1 MQCSTPELTSR
12 SGANYRTNRANMEGH
27 LGEILRSRPTL
38 LRRQRRSPDALAFD
52 GLVEARQGRLVRGY
66 FLVRGRQEDD
76 LGQRDRL
83 QAHVDHR
90 DFLLDIHA
98 QAVLPAR
105 YRQVDVGQQFRVE
118 QRAVQLA
125 MRIGHAVAV
134 AQGIQRIALARMQL
148 LGLHQRV
155 DDAAD
160 MVAEARQLQ
169 ARELMV
175 QKTQIEGRVMNND
188 FGAGDV
194 AAQVFDDLVEL
205 RLIAE
210 KLGGQA
216 VDIERALF
224 RIALGIDVDMEVI
237 PRQHA
242 VVQFDATDFDDTV
255 AQLGIEAGGFSI

>member
-105 YRQVDVGQQFRVE
+105 HRQVDVGQQFRVE

-134 AQGIQRIALARMQL
+134 AQASS
-148 LGLHQRV
+148 
-155 DDAAD
+155 
-160 MVAEARQLQ
+160 
-169 ARELMV
+169 
-175 QKTQIEGRVMNND
+175 
-188 FGAGDV
+188 
-194 AAQVFDDLVEL
+194 EL
-205 RLIAE
+205 RLPGCSSLACTSVSMTPPTWSL
-210 KLGGQA
+210 KLGSFR
-216 VDIERALF
+216 RANSWF
-224 RIALGIDVDMEVI
+224 KKPRSKGAL
-237 PRQHA
+237 
-242 VVQFDATDFDDTV
+242 
-255 AQLGIEAGGFSI
+255 